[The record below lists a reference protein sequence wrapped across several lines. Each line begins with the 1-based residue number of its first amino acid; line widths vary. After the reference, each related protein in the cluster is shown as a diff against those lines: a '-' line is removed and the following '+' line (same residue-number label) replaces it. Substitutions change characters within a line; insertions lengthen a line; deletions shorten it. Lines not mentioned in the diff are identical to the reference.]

1 MNMMQVRLLSGV
13 VVIALVLLYAF
24 DYISLPVFIALVVIE
39 TVITMAV
46 TFKIIRDDRASSGL
60 PDDIQARVDREE
72 SIR

>member
-46 TFKIIRDDRASSGL
+46 TFKILRDHRASAGL
-60 PDDIQARVDREE
+60 HGDLQDRVDRDE
-72 SIR
+72 SVR